1 MLTLFDRVEKAKHN
15 GTGSQL
21 ETSNVVMVVY
31 QNNPL
36 PKCCAIDDYV
46 HVALDTTGLPMVRY
60 AGCQLNH
67 GRH

>member
-1 MLTLFDRVEKAKHN
+1 MV
-15 GTGSQL
+15 
-21 ETSNVVMVVY
+21 VVY

-36 PKCCAIDDYV
+36 PKCCTIDDYV
-46 HVALDTTGLPMVRY
+46 HVALNREFGLEAHELDTGLPMVRY

>member
-1 MLTLFDRVEKAKHN
+1 V
-15 GTGSQL
+15 TGSQL

-46 HVALDTTGLPMVRY
+46 HVALNRKFGLEAHELDTGLPMVRY
-60 AGCQLNH
+60 ASCQLNH